1 MIDRRAI
8 LLESTTERFKT
19 AKAGY
24 DRISRGLMKKEKI
37 CCLKQDDRPHACP
50 EERKL

>member
-24 DRISRGLMKKEKI
+24 DRISRGLMKKEKKHM
-37 CCLKQDDRPHACP
+37 LSEAG
-50 EERKL
+50 